1 MCVCFVWVFCCC
13 FLLLFFGGLCRFV
26 SYEAIGPSQYAEYH
40 LALGFRIGLLP
51 CLKMSVFF
59 QIGSVYFQE
68 IRFAE
73 SLPSKVFC
81 KSSGSA

>member
-1 MCVCFVWVFCCC
+1 MCLFCLGFFVVVFCCC
-13 FLLLFFGGLCRFV
+13 FFGGLCRFV

-59 QIGSVYFQE
+59 SN
-68 IRFAE
+68 RFRLFPGNPFCREFTIE
-73 SLPSKVFC
+73 SILQVI
-81 KSSGSA
+81 